1 MKINDKLNRESLI
14 QIRSYIYQL
23 KKATLFLNEVER
35 VRRLILKWKLNKS
48 MLAEKIGMPKTTF
61 SYTLMG
67 KPHYRFSRLQF
78 EKLTK
83 VLTKISDDLK
93 TLQ

>member
-1 MKINDKLNRESLI
+1 
-14 QIRSYIYQL
+14 L
-23 KKATLFLNEVER
+23 KKAILFMNDVER

-48 MLAEKIGMPKTTF
+48 LLAEKIGMPKTTF

-67 KPHYRFSRLQF
+67 KPHYRFSPQQF

-83 VLTKISDDLK
+83 VLIKISDDLK
-93 TLQ
+93 ALG